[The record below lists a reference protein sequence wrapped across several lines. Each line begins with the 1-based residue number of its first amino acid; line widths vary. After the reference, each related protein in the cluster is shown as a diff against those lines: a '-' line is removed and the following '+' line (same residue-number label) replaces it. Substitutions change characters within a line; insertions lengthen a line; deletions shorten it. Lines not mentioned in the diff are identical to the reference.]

1 VVPSESSFRPGNR
14 EDFDRLYDE
23 SYSRI
28 LKTMVAIVGDQAAAE
43 DCTQDAFV
51 RAFKAWH
58 RWQPVS
64 SPEAWLQR
72 IAVRV
77 AISHRR
83 HERLRSIGET
93 IRRLGAPGHV
103 RGHDDAVSN
112 ADALMAALRSLPPHQ
127 SAAVVLRY
135 HHGYT
140 SREIATALGVPEST
154 VASRLAKARAAL
166 SFALEEQSTAPS
178 TVVAGAESR

>member
-1 VVPSESSFRPGNR
+1 MVTGDSEYRPGNAD
-14 EDFDRLYDE
+14 DFHRLYHE
-23 SYSRI
+23 SYART
-28 LKTMVAIVGDQAAAE
+28 LKTVVAIVGDPAAAE

-58 RWQPVS
+58 RWKPES
-64 SPEAWLQR
+64 APEAWLQR

-83 HERLRSIGET
+83 RERLRGIGET
-93 IRRLGAPGHV
+93 IRRLGTPGHV
-103 RGHDDAVSN
+103 RSHDDAVSN
-112 ADALMAALRSLPPHQ
+112 ADALMAALRSLPPRQ

-140 SREIATALGVPEST
+140 SREIATALSVPEST

-166 SFALEEQSTAPS
+166 STALEAQSTAAS
-178 TVVAGAESR
+178 TLVVETESR